1 MMSLETPLQTIHDNS
16 DVSRT
21 GPSVPLSFLRNGDVG
36 TVQKI
41 SGKTEVRKF
50 LEGLGFVPGTPV
62 RIVSYDRTGHI
73 LEIKGSRIAIDNGMA
88 TKILVSQ

>member
-1 MMSLETPLQTIHDNS
+1 MMSLETPLQTCCS
-16 DVSRT
+16 DTELPRA
-21 GPSVPLSFLRNGDVG
+21 GPTVPLSFLRNGDIG
-36 TVQKI
+36 TVQKV

-88 TKILVSQ
+88 TKIMVSQ

>member
-1 MMSLETPLQTIHDNS
+1 MMSLENPLQTIHDNS
-16 DVSRT
+16 DVSHT
-21 GPSVPLSFLRNGDVG
+21 GPSVPLSFLRNGEVG

-62 RIVSYDRTGHI
+62 RIVCYDRTGHI
-73 LEIKGSRIAIDNGMA
+73 LEIKGSRIAIDSGMA